1 MIDTLGVSSPISKGP
16 NSTAMISVIMPAF
29 NEGKKIRAN
38 LIDTVETFHSLG
50 HPFELIL
57 VNDGSTDDTGEEVH
71 KVELEHPEVTLVTYT
86 RNGGKGN
93 ALKEGWKHAHGDL
106 ITFVD
111 ADLELHPRQL
121 KVFLDVM
128 EEKKV
133 DIVIG
138 SKRHPES
145 IIHYP
150 LKRKILSK
158 CYNLLIRGLFQCNL
172 TDTQPGLKLFK
183 REVLA
188 KEFPKVFVK
197 RYAFDLELLLNS
209 LKDGYTIAEA
219 PIAIDY
225 VRENGGRIKLK
236 DVGRIYKDTMGIF
249 YRIKFTHFYEGPKK
263 DIATPIEPS
272 PCANADKIGS
282 QTIQSSTVPKM

>member
-1 MIDTLGVSSPISKGP
+1 MNDKFGVSTPMGKGR
-16 NSTAMISVIMPAF
+16 NSGAMISVIMPAF
-29 NEGKKIRAN
+29 NEGPRIRAN
-38 LIDTVETFHSLG
+38 LIDALDTFRSLG
-50 HPFELIL
+50 RPFEIIL
-57 VNDGSTDDTGEEVH
+57 VNDGSTDDTAAQVH
-71 KVELEHPEVTLVTYT
+71 NVELEHPEVKLITYT

-93 ALKEGWKHAHGDL
+93 ALKEGWKYARGDL

-111 ADLELHPRQL
+111 ADMEIHPRQL
-121 KVFLDVM
+121 KGFLEAMD
-128 EEKKV
+128 EKKV

-150 LKRKILSK
+150 LKRRLLSK
-158 CYNLLIRGLFQCNL
+158 GYNLLIRGLFQCNL

-219 PIAIDY
+219 PIVINY
-225 VRENGGRIKLK
+225 VREHGGRIKLK

-249 YRIKFTHFYEGPKK
+249 YRIKLTHFYEIPSEKVEP
-263 DIATPIEPS
+263 IIEQAPCQSSCSTPS
-272 PCANADKIGS
+272 CANAEKKGS
-282 QTIQSSTVPKM
+282 

>member
-1 MIDTLGVSSPISKGP
+1 MIDTVDVSSHRREGR

-38 LIDTVETFHSLG
+38 LIEAIDTFRSLG
-50 HPFELIL
+50 HPFELIV
-57 VNDGSTDDTGEEVH
+57 VNDGSTDDTGNEVH
-71 KVELEHPEVTLVTYT
+71 KVELEHSEVILVTYT

-93 ALKEGWKHAHGDL
+93 ALKEGWKYAHGDL
-106 ITFVD
+106 VTFVD

-121 KVFLDVM
+121 NMFLDEM
-128 EEKKV
+128 EKKRV

-209 LKDGYTIAEA
+209 LKDGYTIAEV
-219 PIAIDY
+219 PIMIDY

-249 YRIKFTHFYEGPKK
+249 FRIKLTHFYEAPKK
-263 DIATPIEPS
+263 EIEPS
-272 PCANADKIGS
+272 IEPTSCANADKIGN
-282 QTIQSSTVPKM
+282 QTIQSQTVPKM